1 MNASWK
7 TIWSILCIAV
17 LTACGGGGDGDPTE
31 SSQYDNQPD
40 LTLPN
45 ANVLC
50 DSQDLKPYI
59 ANGAACATP
68 HLSPVTLL
76 VTHDR
81 SGNRFNCSGFLVT
94 PTAIVTAAHCVE
106 GVARI
111 ATPQWDAEGRAT
123 TVWAH
128 RWVMHPNYTT
138 LRSSNPIVNGALI
151 NDVAVVHLNGSLS
164 NPTMAILTSQTLTA
178 GQSAYV
184 AGWGQPTSR
193 LVTGM
198 VRVEAIEGPLAI
210 SGYDGKLS
218 DTCPGD
224 SGGPRYR
231 VVNGRMGAVGVT
243 SFGSIGCPSVYSVF
257 ANLQEPSLLQFLR
270 SQIPGLPE
278 I

>member
-7 TIWSILCIAV
+7 TIWSILCIAA
-17 LTACGGGGDGDPTE
+17 LTACGGGSSDDPTE
-31 SSQYDNQPD
+31 SSRYDSLPD
-40 LTLPN
+40 LTLPS
-45 ANVLC
+45 AQVLC
-50 DSQDLKPYI
+50 GSQDLKPYV

-68 HLSPVTLL
+68 HLSPVILL
-76 VTHDR
+76 AMQDK
-81 SGNRFNCSGFLVT
+81 SGNTANCSGFLVT

-106 GVARI
+106 GKVRIGAVQWQADGKGSLVLAR
-111 ATPQWDAEGRAT
+111 A
-123 TVWAH
+123 WAK
-128 RWVMHPNYTT
+128 HPNYTT
-138 LRSSNPIVNGALI
+138 LRSSNPIINGAPI
-151 NDVAVVHLNGSLS
+151 NDVAVVHLSGSLS

-184 AGWGQPTSR
+184 AGWGQPTDR

-198 VRVEAIEGPLAI
+198 VRVEAIEGPLAV
-210 SGYDGKLS
+210 SVYDGKLS
-218 DTCPGD
+218 DTCLGD

-243 SFGSIGCPSVYSVF
+243 SFGAIGCPSVYSIF